1 MKNSANSHGWVNPRD
16 IEDIWKVCNPLPPF
30 CSAYAHSPRFLQ
42 DHFDYYYREFDEFI
56 FPMTIHPDVSGR
68 PHVLLMHE
76 RYVFS
81 VPLSP
86 KWHYTIVLVH
96 YHPC

>member
-1 MKNSANSHGWVNPRD
+1 MLIRRSS
-16 IEDIWKVCNPLPPF
+16 
-30 CSAYAHSPRFLQ
+30 LQ

-76 RYVFS
+76 RYVS
-81 VPLSP
+81 LSLGSFP
-86 KWHYTIVLVH
+86 PGRWALH
-96 YHPC
+96 